1 MGADIHL
8 FAEKKLRNNE
18 WATVQTFS
26 PINKKAL
33 GLESTGGYLG
43 WLFFIVEGRN
53 YQLFAKLA
61 GVRGNGPQAKGVPD
75 DASPLYREYVDSW
88 RNDGHSHSWCTA
100 AEFIT
105 RFIDTLDK
113 DDPIVK
119 AYAGWVLEVGHG
131 NAVLTFLDN
140 YCGIRINEGRDKA
153 DDYRFVF
160 FFDN

>member
-1 MGADIHL
+1 MGADVHM
-8 FAEKKLRNNE
+8 FVEKKLRNDE
-18 WATVQTFS
+18 WAIVQTFS

-33 GLESTGGYLG
+33 GLESTGGYD

-53 YQLFAKLA
+53 YALFAKLA

-88 RNDGHSHSWCTA
+88 SSDGHSHSWCTA
-100 AEFIT
+100 TEFVA
-105 RFIDTLDK
+105 RFLETQDSR
-113 DDPIVK
+113 DPIVK
-119 AYAGWVLEVGHG
+119 EYAGWVLNRGQD

-140 YCGIRINEGRDKA
+140 YCAVPIRDGEDKA

>member
-8 FAEKKLRNNE
+8 FAEKRLRNNE

-33 GLESTGGYLG
+33 GLDATGPYD
-43 WLFFIVEGRN
+43 WLFFMVEGRN
-53 YQLFAKLA
+53 YALFAKLA

-88 RNDGHSHSWCTA
+88 LSDGHSHSWCTA
-100 AEFIT
+100 TEFVA
-105 RFIDTLDK
+105 RFLETLDSS
-113 DDPIVK
+113 DQIVK
-119 AYAGWVLEVGHG
+119 EYAGWVLNSGQD

-140 YCGIRINEGRDKA
+140 YCAVQILEDRDKA

>member
-8 FAEKKLRNNE
+8 FAEKKLKSGE

-26 PINKKAL
+26 PINRKAV
-33 GLESTGGYLG
+33 GLDVTRPYD

-53 YQLFAKLA
+53 YALFAKLA

-88 RNDGHSHSWCTA
+88 LSDGHSHSWCTA
-100 AEFIT
+100 TEFVA
-105 RFIDTLDK
+105 RFLEALDS

-119 AYAGWVLEVGHG
+119 VYAGWVLNSGQD

-140 YCGIRINEGRDKA
+140 YCAVQILEDRDKA
-153 DDYRFVF
+153 DDFRFVF

>member
-26 PINKKAL
+26 PINKKAV
-33 GLESTGGYLG
+33 GLDATDPYD
-43 WLFFIVEGRN
+43 WLFFMVEGRN
-53 YQLFAKLA
+53 YALFAKLA
-61 GVRGNGPQAKGVPD
+61 GVRGDGPQAKGVPD

-100 AEFIT
+100 TEFVA
-105 RFIDTLDK
+105 RFLETLDS

-119 AYAGWVLEVGHG
+119 VYAGWVLNSGQN

-140 YCGIRINEGRDKA
+140 YCAVQILEDRDKA